1 MFPFSDEFITTLL
14 YGYQG
19 TARLSSS
26 IKISN
31 RTKLTISAVSD
42 SNGTLVG
49 TLKNGNTS
57 TISNSIQAK
66 TYNVSDYTDLTIMG
80 NANANMHFGKATF
93 TIS

>member
-1 MFPFSDEFITTLL
+1 MIPFSNGFIVTLL

-19 TARLSSS
+19 TTRWSSS
-26 IKISN
+26 IKVSN
-31 RTKLTISAVSD
+31 KTKLTISVVSD

-66 TYNVSDYTDLTIMG
+66 TYNISDYTDLTIMG
-80 NANANMHFGKATF
+80 NASANMHFGRATF